1 MPAGDSTEIGEQ
13 GHTISG
19 GQRAR
24 CGLARAL
31 FSDAQLV
38 LLDDVT
44 RYGGHAEPC
53 VLSPQGTS
61 RVGFPVLG
69 GGHSALDAVVS
80 ARVWARALGNDSLL
94 QQEGRTRIVVTHDP
108 RFVAQADRVVV
119 RVVVGWGILYCYICW

>member
-1 MPAGDSTEIGEQ
+1 MARYRRVMTACCLDEDVERMPAGDSTEIGEQ

-61 RVGFPVLG
+61 RVGSPCWVVDTVL
-69 GGHSALDAVVS
+69 
-80 ARVWARALGNDSLL
+80 W
-94 QQEGRTRIVVTHDP
+94 TR
-108 RFVAQADRVVV
+108 
-119 RVVVGWGILYCYICW
+119 